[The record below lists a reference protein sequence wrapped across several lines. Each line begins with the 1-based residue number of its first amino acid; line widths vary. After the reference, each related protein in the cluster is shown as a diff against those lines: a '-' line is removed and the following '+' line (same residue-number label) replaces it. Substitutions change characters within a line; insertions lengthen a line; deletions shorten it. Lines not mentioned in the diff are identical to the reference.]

1 MLYGCETWSLT
12 LRKKHRLRVTESSE
26 LSIIF
31 GPKRDDGSG
40 EWIKV
45 LNEELNDLYSQTNI
59 FRVIK
64 SRRMR
69 WEGHVTRMGK

>member
-1 MLYGCETWSLT
+1 LKEEL
-12 LRKKHRLRVTESSE
+12 RLRVTENSG

-45 LNEELNDLYSQTNI
+45 LNEELND
-59 FRVIK
+59 
-64 SRRMR
+64 
-69 WEGHVTRMGK
+69 